1 VDGAGL
7 AVRSSLD
14 LSLALSSCGGLRF
27 TSAVIDV
34 NMVADV
40 CVCTRCIAASGTRGS
55 DDSEGSGK
63 ILVGGGNSLVFK
75 SLNIGAVS
83 RVDPLLFYHSSIA
96 TPCTRAECKDGPG
109 CAA

>member
-1 VDGAGL
+1 MDGAGL

-14 LSLALSSCGGLRF
+14 LSLAVSSCGGLRF

-40 CVCTRCIAASGTRGS
+40 CIRCVVVSGTRSS
-55 DDSEGSGK
+55 DDSEGSGEV
-63 ILVGGGNSLVFK
+63 LGGGNSFVFK
-75 SLNIGAVS
+75 SLNIGAVT

-96 TPCTRAECKDGPG
+96 TP
-109 CAA
+109 